1 MEIDKENESSFLAA
15 LANDD
20 QAEIIRLFPDQ
31 EFILLE
37 AEAEPDDASSDS
49 EGEEKVTAMIAEVED
64 YSALILFTSA
74 EMVDMFAEH
83 TDLFEDEEGIPSFV
97 LNGRQLMDMLPADT
111 GLLFNPESDEC
122 FVMSPTVFESFR
134 EDMN

>member
-1 MEIDKENESSFLAA
+1 

-20 QAEIIRLFPDQ
+20 QVEISRLLPNQ

-37 AEAEPDDASSDS
+37 VDDESATPDEP
-49 EGEEKVTAMIAEVED
+49 EEFRVTAMIAEVED
-64 YSALILFTSA
+64 FSALILFTST
-74 EMVDMFAEH
+74 EMVDTFAGQ
-83 TDLFEDEEGIPSFV
+83 TDLFDEAEEIPSFV
-97 LNGRQLMDMLPADT
+97 MNGRQLMDMLPLDT

-134 EDMN
+134 EDMKEEDMNQG